1 MIVEAGKKMD
11 ITSETRL
18 SQVDPVLEK
27 KVHIAVAQIALEH
40 GIEVHVAQA
49 LRSVADQ
56 DALYAKGRTVLKDA
70 SGKAVHI
77 VTYAR
82 GGYSSHNFGLAVDL
96 VPGVLGKVVWTPNWD
111 AEDPAYGY
119 MASACKAAGLK
130 WGGDWIGRKKDLPHF
145 YIGPDTPTDLM
156 RLALNVHGL
165 QYVWDQ
171 VAAGNY

>member
-1 MIVEAGKKMD
+1 MD

-40 GIEVHVAQA
+40 GIEVHVGQA

-70 SGKAVHI
+70 TGKPVHI
-77 VTYAR
+77 VTNAR

-119 MASACKAAGLK
+119 MATACKAAGLK
-130 WGGDWIGRKKDLPHF
+130 WGGDWIHFKDLPHF
-145 YIGPDTPTDLM
+145 YIGPDNPTDQM
-156 RLALNVHGL
+156 RLDLHTKGMP
-165 QYVWDQ
+165 YVWDQ
-171 VAAGNY
+171 VAAGAY

>member
-1 MIVEAGKKMD
+1 MD

-96 VPGVLGKVVWTPNWD
+96 VPGVLGKIVWTPNWD
-111 AEDPAYGY
+111 SEDPAYGY

-130 WGGDWIGRKKDLPHF
+130 WGGDWIGKKKDLPHF

-171 VAAGNY
+171 VAAGTY